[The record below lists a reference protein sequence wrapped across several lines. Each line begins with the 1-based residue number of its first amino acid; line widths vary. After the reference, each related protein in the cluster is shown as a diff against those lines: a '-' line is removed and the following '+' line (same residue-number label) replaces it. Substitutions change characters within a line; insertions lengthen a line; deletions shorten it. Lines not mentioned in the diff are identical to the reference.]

1 MISKIDFLRQIYPS
15 CFITFGRSNIF
26 ISHAFKVDSLIGV
39 ERLVDSQV
47 ALTIHKAVVTACSNP
62 FRFKN
67 IT

>member
-1 MISKIDFLRQIYPS
+1 MIFKIDFLSQIDPRWG
-15 CFITFGRSNIF
+15 ITFGRSNRLIG
-26 ISHAFKVDSLIGV
+26 HAFKVDSLIGV